1 MSIDLTTLSQS
12 LASTVERIA
21 PSLVR
26 VEARRRHGATGLIW
40 SAEGYVLT
48 SHHAIEHEGSITL
61 GFADG
66 RTQAAELVGRDPSTD
81 LALLK
86 TEGTGLTPLA
96 PATLEGVKVGH
107 LVLALGRPGR
117 TARATLGIVSALGDG
132 WRTYA
137 GGRIDRYLETD
148 ADLPPGFS
156 GGALVDTQG
165 RLLGLLTAALS
176 RNAAVVLPG
185 ETLTRVAQAL
195 QQHGGIRRGY
205 LGVNAHPVRL
215 PQHIASR
222 AGTEAG
228 LMLLSIEPDGPAH
241 RAGLHMGD
249 ILVSLGGQPLHSI
262 EDLLGYLGDEKVG
275 TEIVAKVLRAN
286 EDVRELP
293 ITIGKRP

>member
-1 MSIDLTTLSQS
+1 MSADLISLSQS
-12 LASTVERIA
+12 LASTVERLA

-26 VEARRRHGATGLIW
+26 VEARRRHGATGLLW
-40 SAEGYVLT
+40 SADGHILT
-48 SHHAIEHEGSITL
+48 SHHAIEHEGSITV

-66 RTQAAELVGRDPSTD
+66 RTQSAELVGRDPSTD

-117 TARATLGIVSALGDG
+117 TARATLGIVSALGEG

-165 RLLGLLTAALS
+165 RLLGLLTTALS

-205 LGVNAHPVRL
+205 LGVSAHPVRL
-215 PQHIASR
+215 PKPVAER

-228 LMLLSIEPDGPAH
+228 LMLLSIEPDGPADK
-241 RAGLHMGD
+241 AGLHMGD
-249 ILVSLGGQPLHSI
+249 ILVSLGGQPLHSL

-275 TEIVAKVLRAN
+275 TEIAAKVLRAN
-286 EDVRELP
+286 EAARELP